1 MRLYELV
8 TVQMRNVSEGRMA
21 VLETKVTVNLD
32 AVCGLVP
39 ATVPSEITGTDGQPV
54 GIPAC
59 TVMLPGGQLLVKMTY
74 QEMKE
79 LLEGPKVV
87 L

>member
-1 MRLYELV
+1 MRLKELT
-8 TVQMRNVSEGRMA
+8 TVQMRQSGEQIA
-21 VLETKVTVNLD
+21 VTETKVTVNLD

-39 ATVPSEITGTDGQPV
+39 TTVPGQVTDASGAPV
-54 GIPAC
+54 GVPAC
-59 TVMLPGGQLLVKMTY
+59 TVMLPGGQLLVKRTY

-79 LLEGPKVV
+79 LLEGPKVE